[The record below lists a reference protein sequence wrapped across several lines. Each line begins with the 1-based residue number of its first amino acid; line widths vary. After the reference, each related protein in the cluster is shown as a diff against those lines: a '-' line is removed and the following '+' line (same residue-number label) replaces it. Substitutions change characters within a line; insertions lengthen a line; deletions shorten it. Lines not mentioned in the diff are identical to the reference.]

1 MRVLQIEDD
10 AITAMS
16 VEMMLKGEG
25 FTVFSTDL
33 GEEGADL
40 ARHEAYDAITLDL
53 TLPDM
58 SGLDVLRQI
67 RAAKVATPVIV
78 VTGQTDVALKV
89 KAFAAGAD
97 DFLPKPFH
105 KDELVARLRAM
116 IRRSAGALSEVLTAG
131 PIEIDIGAR
140 VVRVAGEP
148 VHLTGREYQMLELLM
163 LRKGVALSKDAF
175 LNHLYGGRDEPE
187 LKIIDVFI
195 CKVRKKLAARG
206 GDAVGQQIETVW
218 GRGYRISD
226 AAPPRI
232 AKTPVRSLLS
242 PLSVRVLAVLEAG
255 ERSFRALADAVEVD
269 DDQALRNTLSNL
281 IAAAKVENARPGVKA
296 GALYRLIPARKAA
309 A

>member
-1 MRVLQIEDD
+1 MRILQIEDD
-10 AITAMS
+10 AVTAMS
-16 VEMMLKGEG
+16 VEMMLRAEG
-25 FTVFSTDL
+25 FTVFTTDL

-40 ARHEAYDAITLDL
+40 AKREDYDAITLDL

-58 SGLDVLRQI
+58 GGLEVLRML
-67 RAAKVATPVIV
+67 RAAKVATPVMV

-105 KDELVARLRAM
+105 KDEMVARLRALV
-116 IRRSAGALSEVLTAG
+116 RRSAGALSEVIAAG
-131 PIEIDIGAR
+131 PIELDLGGR
-140 VVRVAGEP
+140 VVRVNGEP

-175 LNHLYGGRDEPE
+175 LNHLYGGLDEPD

-195 CKVRKKLAARG
+195 CKIRKKLAARG
-206 GDAVGQQIETVW
+206 GDAVGRQIETVW
-218 GRGYRISD
+218 GRGYRIGD
-226 AAPPRI
+226 VAPPSFGRVVVKPRI
-232 AKTPVRSLLS
+232 S
-242 PLSVRVLAVLEAG
+242 PMSERVLSVLGQG
-255 ERSFRALADAVEVD
+255 ERSFRALAEAVDTD

-281 IAAAKVENARPGVKA
+281 MAAAKVENARPGVKA
-296 GALYRLIPARKAA
+296 GAVYRLIVAGRAA